1 MVDWC
6 GSADNPHL
14 IATAGMRKKMI
25 FLRLKNLEKTSSGGL
40 RREAAGGLGIEER
53 WSWDRPMIDVM
64 VRQRDAGGKLQYL
77 PQATEEDRGAQPFE
91 KHKLELARSPS

>member
-1 MVDWC
+1 
-6 GSADNPHL
+6 
-14 IATAGMRKKMI
+14 
-25 FLRLKNLEKTSSGGL
+25 
-40 RREAAGGLGIEER
+40 
-53 WSWDRPMIDVM
+53 MIDVM